1 MTKMTTTKTTNNYT
15 MRLCLLLVV
24 ALLAPLAVPAWAET
38 PRQVAERATKRAN
51 EARAQAA
58 AADSCAQAALEAAH
72 RAQVLALAAQRE
84 AQEATEAMQRADSV
98 EVGAGISEKPLRP
111 WRASSVSQQVEQM
124 HQNADSLLLSERVL
138 VGNDTVNLILRERN
152 FGRYN
157 RGLLNFLF
165 IPKGKWAFGMNVSYG
180 EFDTEDVQLLS
191 FLQNLNFKGSMFSIS
206 PSVSYFVRHNTAV
219 GMKLGYSRNKFNL
232 GSLSVDIDDDINFSL
247 RDVDYHTED
256 YSASIFLRRYIGL
269 DNNRRFAIYNDV
281 ELKCS
286 SGNGTF
292 TRLYNDQPKETRT
305 LSTKAS
311 LNFSP
316 GLCVF
321 IQEYVSF
328 NISFGVFGVNYTHES
343 QRTDG
348 VNEGSRSALGASF
361 KFNLLNLNMGVAVH
375 I

>member
-1 MTKMTTTKTTNNYT
+1 MTTTTKNTNT
-15 MRLCLLLVV
+15 VILRRALVL
-24 ALLAPLAVPAWAET
+24 ALLAPLALPALAET
-38 PRQVAERATKRAN
+38 PRQVAERAAKRAS

-58 AADSCAQAALEAAH
+58 AADSSAQAALEAAH
-72 RAQVLALAAQRE
+72 RAQVLALAAQHE
-84 AQEATEAMQRADSV
+84 AQEAAEALRRADS
-98 EVGAGISEKPLRP
+98 AGVSTESRERPLRR
-111 WRASSVSQQVEQM
+111 WGGTSVSEQVEQL
-124 HQNADSLLLSERVL
+124 HQNVDSLLLTERVL

-152 FGRYN
+152 LGRYD
-157 RGLLNFLF
+157 RGLHNFLF

-191 FLQNLNFKGSMFSIS
+191 FLKDFNFKGSMFSIS

-232 GSLSVDIDDDINFSL
+232 GSLSVDIDDDLNFSL

-256 YSASIFLRRYIGL
+256 YSAAIFLRRYIGL

-286 SGNGTF
+286 SGTGSF
-292 TRLYNDQPKETRT
+292 TRLYNDEPKETRT

-316 GLCVF
+316 GVCVF

-328 NISFGVFGVNYTHES
+328 NISFGVFGVSYTHES
-343 QRTDG
+343 QRTNGTD
-348 VNEGSRSALGASF
+348 EGSRSALGASF